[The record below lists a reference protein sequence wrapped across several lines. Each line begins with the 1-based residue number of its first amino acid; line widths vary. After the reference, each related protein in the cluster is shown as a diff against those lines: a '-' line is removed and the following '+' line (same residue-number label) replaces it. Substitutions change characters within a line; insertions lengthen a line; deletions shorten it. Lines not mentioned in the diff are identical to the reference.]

1 MKHAQAGLMWA
12 TGRFPVFFMEIDMF
26 KRTKLQQV
34 IAGALLLAAL
44 PMASLAQGKDPVR
57 IGLVTSKSGAFSTM
71 GADVANGIKFA
82 VDEAN
87 ARGGVDG
94 RQVVLAEGD
103 DESTPDAGRRVAEK
117 LARDGHNLII
127 GPITSSISL
136 VISQNLARWDAAFIG
151 TISKSDKLTSDT
163 CNPRFV
169 RTNHSDAMDLA
180 MIGEWLKGIEG
191 NSFGILAA
199 DYVWGQD
206 SAKAFEAAVT
216 AQGKKVAVK
225 LFAPL
230 GTKDYAPYIQQL
242 KAANVDAIW
251 VADASGAIAFVK
263 QATDFNL
270 MPKTPIIGHALVSN
284 FVINATGKAMTNVP
298 GNVGFTPDIDTPQTK
313 AFVNAFKAKYNRLP
327 SDTEGQAYNGAMVLF
342 QGVTL
347 AKSVQPEA
355 VTKALRGA
363 QVDSLYGKVTVRA
376 ADNQMVIPN
385 YVARVKMADGVLR
398 PVIERSYP
406 ASITP
411 AASPLCKM

>member
-1 MKHAQAGLMWA
+1 
-12 TGRFPVFFMEIDMF
+12 MF
-26 KRTKLQQV
+26 KHTQLHQLL
-34 IAGALLLAAL
+34 AGAALLAAL
-44 PMASLAQGKDPVR
+44 PLAAYAQGKEPIKV
-57 IGLVTSKSGAFSTM
+57 GLVTSKSGGFATM

-87 ARGGVDG
+87 AKGGVDG
-94 RQVVLAEGD
+94 RQIILAEGD

-117 LARDGHNLII
+117 LARDGHNLLI
-127 GPITSSISL
+127 GPITSAISL
-136 VISQNLARWDAAFIG
+136 AINQNLTRWDAALIG
-151 TISKSDKLTSDT
+151 TISKADKLTTDA

-180 MIGEWLKGIEG
+180 MINEWVKGIEG
-191 NSFGILAA
+191 KNFAILAA
-199 DYVWGQD
+199 DYLWGQD
-206 SAKAFEAAVT
+206 SAKSFETAVT
-216 AQGKKVAVK
+216 AQGKKVSLK
-225 LFAPL
+225 LFVPL

-251 VADASGAIAFVK
+251 VAEVSGAVAFIK
-263 QATDFNL
+263 QAADFNL
-270 MPKTPIIGHALVSN
+270 IPKTPLIGHALVSN

-313 AFVNAFKAKYNRLP
+313 AFVSAFKAKFNRLP

-363 QVDSLYGKVTVRA
+363 QVDTLYGKMTIRA
-376 ADNQMVIPN
+376 ADNQLVIPN

-406 ASITP
+406 ASLVP

>member
-1 MKHAQAGLMWA
+1 MFKHTKNPIALAGMLALSILPATVLAQA
-12 TGRFPVFFMEIDMF
+12 
-26 KRTKLQQV
+26 
-34 IAGALLLAAL
+34 
-44 PMASLAQGKDPVR
+44 KDPVR
-57 IGLVTSKSGAFSTM
+57 VALVTSKSGAFSTM

-82 VDEAN
+82 VDEVN
-87 ARGGVDG
+87 AKGGVDG
-94 RQVVLAEGD
+94 RQVILAEGD

-117 LARDGHNLII
+117 LAREGHNLII

-136 VISQNLARWDAAFIG
+136 AISQNLGRWDAAFIG
-151 TISKSDKLTSDT
+151 TISKADKLTADA

-180 MIGEWLKGIEG
+180 MINEWVKGLEG
-191 NSFGILAA
+191 KTFGIMAA

-206 SAKAFEAAVT
+206 SAKSFEAAVT

-225 LFAPL
+225 LFVPL

-251 VADASGAIAFVK
+251 VADVSGAIAFVK
-263 QATDFNL
+263 QSADFAL
-270 MPKTPIIGHALVSN
+270 IPKTPLIGHALLSN
-284 FVINATGKAMTNVP
+284 FVVNATGASLTNVP

-313 AFVNAFKAKYNRLP
+313 SFVSAFKAKYNRLP

-363 QVDSLYGKVTVRA
+363 TVDTLYGKATVRA
-376 ADNQMVIPN
+376 ADNQLLIPN
-385 YVARVKMADGVLR
+385 YVARVKTADGVLR

-406 ASITP
+406 ASTVP

>member
-1 MKHAQAGLMWA
+1 MFKHTKNPIALAGMLALSILPATVLAQA
-12 TGRFPVFFMEIDMF
+12 
-26 KRTKLQQV
+26 
-34 IAGALLLAAL
+34 
-44 PMASLAQGKDPVR
+44 KDPVR
-57 IGLVTSKSGAFSTM
+57 VALVTSKSGAFSTM

-82 VDEAN
+82 VEEVN
-87 ARGGVDG
+87 AKGGVDG
-94 RQVVLAEGD
+94 RQVILAEGD

-117 LARDGHNLII
+117 LAREGHNLII

-136 VISQNLARWDAAFIG
+136 AISQNLGRWDAAFIG
-151 TISKSDKLTSDT
+151 TISKADKLTADA

-180 MIGEWLKGIEG
+180 MINEWVKGLEG
-191 NSFGILAA
+191 KTFGIMAA

-206 SAKAFEAAVT
+206 SAKSFEAAVT
-216 AQGKKVAVK
+216 AQGKKVAIK
-225 LFAPL
+225 LFVPL

-251 VADASGAIAFVK
+251 VADVSGAIAFVK
-263 QATDFNL
+263 QSADFAL
-270 MPKTPIIGHALVSN
+270 IPKTPLIGHALLSN
-284 FVINATGKAMTNVP
+284 FVVNATGTALTNVP

-313 AFVNAFKAKYNRLP
+313 SFVSAFKARYNRLP

-363 QVDSLYGKVTVRA
+363 TVDTLYGKATVRA
-376 ADNQMVIPN
+376 ADNQLLIPN
-385 YVARVKMADGVLR
+385 YVARVKTADAVLR

-406 ASITP
+406 ASMTP

>member
-1 MKHAQAGLMWA
+1 
-12 TGRFPVFFMEIDMF
+12 MF
-26 KRTKLQQV
+26 KFSTVQHAV
-34 IAGALLLAAL
+34 AGALVLAAF
-44 PMASLAQGKDPVR
+44 PMAALAQGKDPVR
-57 IGLVTSKSGAFSTM
+57 IALVTSKSGGFATM

-82 VDEAN
+82 VEEAN

-94 RQVVLAEGD
+94 RQVILAEGD
-103 DESTPDAGRRVAEK
+103 DESTPDAGRRAAEK
-117 LARDGHNLII
+117 LAREGHNLII

-136 VISQNLARWDAAFIG
+136 AISQNLARWDAAFFG
-151 TISKSDKLTSDT
+151 TISKADKLTTDA
-163 CNPRFV
+163 CNTRFV

-191 NSFGILAA
+191 NTFGILAA

-206 SAKAFEAAVT
+206 SAKSFEAAVT

-251 VADASGAIAFVK
+251 VADVSGGVAFVK
-263 QATDFNL
+263 QAADFNL
-270 MPKTPIIGHALVSN
+270 IPKTSIIGHALVSN
-284 FVINATGKAMTNVP
+284 FVINATGKTMTNVP

>member
-1 MKHAQAGLMWA
+1 M
-12 TGRFPVFFMEIDMF
+12 I
-26 KRTKLQQV
+26 KRSSTQHLV
-34 IAGALLLAAL
+34 AGALALAAL
-44 PMASLAQGKDPVR
+44 PMATLPTAAVAQDKPAVR
-57 IGLVTSKSGAFSTM
+57 VALVTSKSGGFATM

-87 ARGGVDG
+87 AKGGVDG
-94 RQVVLAEGD
+94 RKVILAEGD

-117 LARDGHNLII
+117 LSREGHNLII

-136 VISQNLARWDAAFIG
+136 AISQNLARWDAAFIG
-151 TISKSDKLTSDT
+151 TMSKADKLSGDA

-180 MIGEWLKGIEG
+180 MIGEWVKGLEG

-206 SAKAFEAAVT
+206 SAKSFEAAVT
-216 AQGKKVAVK
+216 AQGKKVAIK

-251 VADASGAIAFVK
+251 VADVSGGVAFVK
-263 QATDFNL
+263 QAADFNL
-270 MPKTPIIGHALVSN
+270 IPKTPLIGHALVSN
-284 FVINATGKAMTNVP
+284 FVINATGKAMANVP

-313 AFVNAFKAKYNRLP
+313 AFVSAFKAKFNRLP

-363 QVDSLYGKVTVRA
+363 QVDTLYGKMTVRA
-376 ADNQMVIPN
+376 ADNQLVIPN
-385 YVARVKMADGVLR
+385 YVARVKMADGALR

-406 ASITP
+406 ASLTP
-411 AASPLCKM
+411 AASPL

>member
-1 MKHAQAGLMWA
+1 
-12 TGRFPVFFMEIDMF
+12 MF
-26 KRTKLQQV
+26 KFSTVQHAV
-34 IAGALLLAAL
+34 AGALVLAAL
-44 PMASLAQGKDPVR
+44 PMAALAQSKEPVR
-57 IGLVTSKSGAFSTM
+57 IALVTSKSGGFATM

-82 VDEAN
+82 VEEAN

-94 RQVVLAEGD
+94 RQVILAEGD
-103 DESTPDAGRRVAEK
+103 DESTPDAGRRAAEK
-117 LARDGHNLII
+117 LAREGHNLII

-136 VISQNLARWDAAFIG
+136 AISQNLARWDAAFFG
-151 TISKSDKLTSDT
+151 TISKADKLTTDA
-163 CNPRFV
+163 CNTRFV

-191 NSFGILAA
+191 NTFGILAA

-206 SAKAFEAAVT
+206 SAKSFEAAVT

-251 VADASGAIAFVK
+251 VADVSGGVAFVK
-263 QATDFNL
+263 QAADFNL
-270 MPKTPIIGHALVSN
+270 IPKASIIGHALVSN

-363 QVDSLYGKVTVRA
+363 QVDTLYGKVTVRA

>member
-1 MKHAQAGLMWA
+1 MFKHTKNPIALAGMLALSILPATVLAQA
-12 TGRFPVFFMEIDMF
+12 
-26 KRTKLQQV
+26 
-34 IAGALLLAAL
+34 
-44 PMASLAQGKDPVR
+44 KDPVR
-57 IGLVTSKSGAFSTM
+57 VALVTSKSGAFSTM

-82 VDEAN
+82 VEEVN
-87 ARGGVDG
+87 AKGGVDG
-94 RQVVLAEGD
+94 RQVILAEGD

-136 VISQNLARWDAAFIG
+136 AISQNLGRWDAAFIG
-151 TISKSDKLTSDT
+151 TISKADKLTADA

-180 MIGEWLKGIEG
+180 MINEWVKGLEG
-191 NSFGILAA
+191 KTFGIMAA

-206 SAKAFEAAVT
+206 SAKSFEAAVT
-216 AQGKKVAVK
+216 AQGKKVAIK
-225 LFAPL
+225 LFVPL

-251 VADASGAIAFVK
+251 VADVSGAIAFVK
-263 QATDFNL
+263 QSADFAL
-270 MPKTPIIGHALVSN
+270 IPKTPLIGHALLSN
-284 FVINATGKAMTNVP
+284 FVVNATGTALTNVP

-313 AFVNAFKAKYNRLP
+313 SFVSAFKARYNRLP

-363 QVDSLYGKVTVRA
+363 TVDTLYGKATVRA
-376 ADNQMVIPN
+376 ADNQLLIPN
-385 YVARVKMADGVLR
+385 YVARVKTADAVLR

-406 ASITP
+406 ASTTP